1 MIFSQ
6 ISDMINMGL
15 VVLDKDMKVH
25 FWNRWMALHSG
36 IDSEKIVGQNLF
48 DFFPNLNEPKFLRN
62 CRSVFAF
69 GNFAFFS
76 QKLHRYL
83 FPFRPTYSDKARFDY
98 MQQSCT
104 MGPIRDEDKSVR
116 YIFLSVNDVT
126 EVVNY
131 EEQLIEMNRK
141 DALTGIFNRRFFGQK
156 LQEEFVRSRRHNRPL
171 SLIMID
177 IDHFKQVNDNHG
189 HQVGDEAL
197 KVFSNRVLA
206 RIRKT
211 DILARYGGEE
221 FACLLPETSGS
232 SALRLAEDL
241 RRIVAEEN
249 WICRDVNLQMTI
261 SIGIAEGRAEMAD
274 GEALIKKADDALYEA
289 KASRNRVI
297 LYD

>member
-15 VVLDKDMKVH
+15 VVLDKDLKVH

-36 IDSEKIVGQNLF
+36 IDSEKIVGQSLF

-141 DALTGIFNRRFFGQK
+141 DA
-156 LQEEFVRSRRHNRPL
+156 P
-171 SLIMID
+171 
-177 IDHFKQVNDNHG
+177 
-189 HQVGDEAL
+189 
-197 KVFSNRVLA
+197 
-206 RIRKT
+206 
-211 DILARYGGEE
+211 
-221 FACLLPETSGS
+221 
-232 SALRLAEDL
+232 
-241 RRIVAEEN
+241 
-249 WICRDVNLQMTI
+249 
-261 SIGIAEGRAEMAD
+261 
-274 GEALIKKADDALYEA
+274 
-289 KASRNRVI
+289 
-297 LYD
+297 

>member
-1 MIFSQ
+1 
-6 ISDMINMGL
+6 
-15 VVLDKDMKVH
+15 
-25 FWNRWMALHSG
+25 
-36 IDSEKIVGQNLF
+36 
-48 DFFPNLNEPKFLRN
+48 
-62 CRSVFAF
+62 
-69 GNFAFFS
+69 
-76 QKLHRYL
+76 
-83 FPFRPTYSDKARFDY
+83 
-98 MQQSCT
+98 
-104 MGPIRDEDKSVR
+104 
-116 YIFLSVNDVT
+116 
-126 EVVNY
+126 
-131 EEQLIEMNRK
+131 MNRK
-141 DALTGIFNRRFFGQK
+141 DALTGIFNRRFFSQK
-156 LQEEFVRSRRHNRPL
+156 LQEEFIRGRRHNRPL
-171 SLIMID
+171 SLVMID
-177 IDHFKQVNDNHG
+177 IDHFKQVNDNYG

-197 KVFSNRVLA
+197 KAFSARVLK

>member
-1 MIFSQ
+1 
-6 ISDMINMGL
+6 
-15 VVLDKDMKVH
+15 
-25 FWNRWMALHSG
+25 
-36 IDSEKIVGQNLF
+36 
-48 DFFPNLNEPKFLRN
+48 
-62 CRSVFAF
+62 
-69 GNFAFFS
+69 
-76 QKLHRYL
+76 
-83 FPFRPTYSDKARFDY
+83 
-98 MQQSCT
+98 
-104 MGPIRDEDKSVR
+104 
-116 YIFLSVNDVT
+116 
-126 EVVNY
+126 
-131 EEQLIEMNRK
+131 
-141 DALTGIFNRRFFGQK
+141 
-156 LQEEFVRSRRHNRPL
+156 
-171 SLIMID
+171 MID
-177 IDHFKQVNDNHG
+177 IDHFKQVNDNYG

-197 KVFSNRVLA
+197 KAFSARVLK

-274 GEALIKKADDALYEA
+274 GEALLKKADDALYEA